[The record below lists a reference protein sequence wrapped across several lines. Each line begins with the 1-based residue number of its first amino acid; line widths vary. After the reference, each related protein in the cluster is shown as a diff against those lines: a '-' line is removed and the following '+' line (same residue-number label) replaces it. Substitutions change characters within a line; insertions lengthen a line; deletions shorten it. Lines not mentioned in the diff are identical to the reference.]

1 MIKNTKVNLT
11 LIFCVNRK
19 NYNLDACLDAIVR
32 QVDKNFNLIF
42 VFNDC
47 SQSEKDIFNKYK
59 FHGFNKIDYVFTSEN
74 ISDSYLNE
82 YLIKNN
88 IQTKYEY
95 YINSSALI
103 AIDFVSTINSFLEEH
118 NHIDI
123 ISFFAS
129 PNIYFKE
136 KYVKVMSLSDDF
148 CNQPLIFFDN
158 KIISIEY
165 LQKNNIH
172 DTLFKYYPSLFYV
185 ELIKYSPNWYLLGR
199 QLCKF
204 VYITNSKN
212 NIIDLFDQC
221 EEINALMIND
231 NYFQKHHNEL
241 EYICIVTLLIVFLY
255 SFYINNKW
263 NLINLKKIINKI
275 DLFLKT
281 NFPNWKKNEWL
292 SSKKNNNDK
301 SYIRYLKN
309 FKPKLFYILKA
320 FKTKL
325 QINGYGTYKK

>member
-1 MIKNTKVNLT
+1 
-11 LIFCVNRK
+11 
-19 NYNLDACLDAIVR
+19 
-32 QVDKNFNLIF
+32 
-42 VFNDC
+42 
-47 SQSEKDIFNKYK
+47 
-59 FHGFNKIDYVFTSEN
+59 
-74 ISDSYLNE
+74 
-82 YLIKNN
+82 
-88 IQTKYEY
+88 
-95 YINSSALI
+95 
-103 AIDFVSTINSFLEEH
+103 
-118 NHIDI
+118 
-123 ISFFAS
+123 
-129 PNIYFKE
+129 
-136 KYVKVMSLSDDF
+136 
-148 CNQPLIFFDN
+148 
-158 KIISIEY
+158 

-221 EEINALMIND
+221 EEINALMNND

-275 DLFLKT
+275 DHFLKT